1 MEETFTMDEPVK
13 KFSLLESYGENL
25 TLKNYITDPAIARD
39 EEIKESILVLLTP
52 EKGALLVGK
61 PGIGKTAIVEGL
73 AYRIQNGLE
82 VLKPLARLQQ
92 TAKLKAKDLVENEY
106 FAHDSE
112 QLGTPFEMLKA
123 NQVDYDIAGENLAGN
138 MTPEKAVESWM
149 NSKTH
154 KENILEERFN
164 YTGICVI
171 ESPVY
176 GKVFV
181 QLFIGIEE

>member
-1 MEETFTMDEPVK
+1 MK
-13 KFSLLESYGENL
+13 KIRRKLLTIL
-25 TLKNYITDPAIARD
+25 FFVIFILM
-39 EEIKESILVLLTP
+39 ESISLATFQNASIEEENKKERIQEMVGQTVEVSNEEQEVLDLVNQ
-52 EKGALLVGK
+52 
-61 PGIGKTAIVEGL
+61 
-73 AYRIQNGLE
+73 YRIQNGLE

-112 QLGTPFEMLKA
+112 QLGTPFEILKA

>member
-1 MEETFTMDEPVK
+1 MK
-13 KFSLLESYGENL
+13 KMRRQLLTVL
-25 TLKNYITDPAIARD
+25 FFVIFILM
-39 EEIKESILVLLTP
+39 ESISLATFQNARVEELDKEERIQEMIIQTVELSQEEQEVLELVNQ
-52 EKGALLVGK
+52 
-61 PGIGKTAIVEGL
+61 
-73 AYRIQNGLE
+73 YRKQNGLE
-82 VLKPLARLQQ
+82 VLKPLAKLQQ

-106 FAHDSE
+106 FSHSSE

-138 MTPEKAVESWM
+138 MTSKKAVESWI

-154 KENILEERFN
+154 RENILEERFN
-164 YTGICVI
+164 YTGVCVI

-176 GKVFV
+176 GKIFV

>member
-1 MEETFTMDEPVK
+1 MKKIRRKLLTILFFVIFILMESI
-13 KFSLLESYGENL
+13 SLAAFQSAKAEEL
-25 TLKNYITDPAIARD
+25 DRD
-39 EEIKESILVLLTP
+39 ERIQEMLVQTVELSQEVQETLD
-52 EKGALLVGK
+52 LVN
-61 PGIGKTAIVEGL
+61 E
-73 AYRIQNGLE
+73 YRKQNGLE
-82 VLKPLARLQQ
+82 ELKPLARLQQ

-106 FAHDSE
+106 FSHDSK

-123 NQVDYDIAGENLAGN
+123 NQVSYDIAGENLAGN
-138 MTPEKAVESWM
+138 ITPERAVESWI
-149 NSKTH
+149 NSKAH
-154 KENILEERFN
+154 RENILEKRFN

>member
-1 MEETFTMDEPVK
+1 MKKIRRKLLTILFFVIFILMESISLATFQNASIEETK
-13 KFSLLESYGENL
+13 KKENVQEMIVQTVEL
-25 TLKNYITDPAIARD
+25 SQEEQETLD
-39 EEIKESILVLLTP
+39 LVNEYR
-52 EKGALLVGK
+52 EK
-61 PGIGKTAIVEGL
+61 
-73 AYRIQNGLE
+73 NGLE
-82 VLKPLARLQQ
+82 ALKPLARLQQ
-92 TAKLKAKDLVENEY
+92 TAKLKAKDLVKNEY
-106 FAHDSE
+106 FSHHSK

-138 MTPEKAVESWM
+138 MTPKKAVESWI

-154 KENILEERFN
+154 RENILEEKYN
-164 YTGICVI
+164 YTGVCVI

>member
-1 MEETFTMDEPVK
+1 MK
-13 KFSLLESYGENL
+13 KIRRKLLTIL
-25 TLKNYITDPAIARD
+25 FFVIFILM
-39 EEIKESILVLLTP
+39 ESISLAAFQNARVEELDKEERIQEMIIQTVELSQKEQETLDLVN
-52 EKGALLVGK
+52 K
-61 PGIGKTAIVEGL
+61 
-73 AYRIQNGLE
+73 YRKQNGLE

-106 FAHDSE
+106 FSHYSK

-123 NQVDYDIAGENLAGN
+123 NQVDYNIAGENLAGN
-138 MTPEKAVESWM
+138 MVPEKAVESWI

-154 KENILEERFN
+154 RENILEEKFN
-164 YTGICVI
+164 YTGVSVI
-171 ESPVY
+171 ESPIY

>member
-1 MEETFTMDEPVK
+1 MK
-13 KFSLLESYGENL
+13 KIRRKLLTIL
-25 TLKNYITDPAIARD
+25 FFVIFILM
-39 EEIKESILVLLTP
+39 ESISLAAFQSVSVEEKDKRERIQEMVVQTVELSQEEQETLDLVN
-52 EKGALLVGK
+52 E
-61 PGIGKTAIVEGL
+61 
-73 AYRIQNGLE
+73 YRKQNGLE
-82 VLKPLARLQQ
+82 ALKPLARLQQ

-106 FAHDSE
+106 FSHHSK

-138 MTPEKAVESWM
+138 MTPKKAVESWK
-149 NSKTH
+149 NSRTH
-154 KENILEERFN
+154 RENILEERFN
-164 YTGICVI
+164 YTGVYII

>member
-1 MEETFTMDEPVK
+1 MK
-13 KFSLLESYGENL
+13 KIRRKLLTIL
-25 TLKNYITDPAIARD
+25 FFVIFILM
-39 EEIKESILVLLTP
+39 ESISLATFQNASIEEENKKERIQEMVGQTVEVSNEEQEVLDLVNQ
-52 EKGALLVGK
+52 
-61 PGIGKTAIVEGL
+61 
-73 AYRIQNGLE
+73 YRIQNGLE